1 MNILLVGKLPVAEW
15 IEAFTNWLTHTFSG
29 LFNFIQSVGNFIM
42 DGITNTLSFVNPLLL
57 IALITVA
64 AFFLAGKKW
73 TLPSFTLIGLLFI
86 YNQGLWEDL
95 INTFTLVLVSSFVSI
110 IIGIPLGIWMA
121 KSNTVKQIINP
132 ILDFMQT
139 MPAFVYLIPAV
150 AFFGIG
156 IVPGVFASVIF
167 ALPPTVRFTNLAI
180 REIPTELIEAAD
192 AFGSTSRQKLLKVEL
207 PLAKNTIMAG
217 VNQTIMLALSMV
229 VTGSMIGAPGLGRGV
244 LSALQHADIGS
255 GFVNGLALVILAI
268 IIDRFSQTAN
278 NTTKS
283 SNAKKNASKTNTFIA
298 LAALIL
304 FIFAS
309 LARLIFQGQSSG
321 AGQTVKLTY
330 VEWDSE
336 VASTNVLAQV
346 LKEQGYKVEMTP
358 LDNAV
363 MWQSIAKGESDATVS
378 AWLPNTHAD
387 QYKKYKQDVVDLGS
401 NLKGVKL
408 GLAVPTY
415 MKDVN
420 SIEDLNNQADEK
432 ITGIEPGAGIMKAAN
447 KAKKAYSS
455 LSDWELVSSSTGAM
469 TTSLDQAYKNKK
481 EIVVTAWS
489 PHWMFAK
496 YKLKYLKD
504 PKKSF
509 GSTESIH
516 SIVRKGLK
524 KDMPKVNKIINR
536 FNWTQDDM
544 EAVMLDIN
552 DGMSPE
558 KAAKKWVKNH
568 PKKVASWTA
577 NK

>member
-1 MNILLVGKLPVAEW
+1 MNVLLIGKLPVAQW
-15 IEAFTNWLTHTFSG
+15 IEGLTNWLTHTFSG

-42 DGITNTLSFVNPLLL
+42 DGITNTLSFINPLLL
-57 IALITVA
+57 IALVTIA
-64 AFFLAGKKW
+64 AFFLVGKKW

-86 YNQGLWEDL
+86 YNQGLWGDL

-110 IIGIPLGIWMA
+110 VIGIPLGIWMA
-121 KSNTVKQIINP
+121 KNNTVKQVINP

-180 REIPTELIEAAD
+180 REIPTELVEAAD
-192 AFGSTSRQKLLKVEL
+192 AFGSTPRQKLFKVEL

-278 NTTKS
+278 RQTKDAS
-283 SNAKKNASKTNTFIA
+283 QKSSKTNTIIA
-298 LAALIL
+298 LTALVL
-304 FIFAS
+304 FVFAGIT
-309 LARLIFQGQSSG
+309 RFFFQGRSNS
-321 AGQTVKLTY
+321 GQTVKLSY

-346 LKEQGYKVEMTP
+346 LKEEGYKVEITP

-363 MWQSIAKGESDATVS
+363 MWQSVAKGETDAMVS
-378 AWLPNTHAD
+378 AWLPNTHGD
-387 QYKKYKQDVVDLGS
+387 QYKKYKSNIVDLGP

-415 MKDVN
+415 MTDVN
-420 SIEDLNNQADEK
+420 RIEDLSNQADKK
-432 ITGIEPGAGIMKAAN
+432 ITGIEPGAGIMKAAQ
-447 KAKKAYSS
+447 KAQKSYSN
-455 LSDWELVSSSTGAM
+455 LSGWELVSSSTGAM
-469 TTSLDQAYKNKK
+469 TTALDQAYKNKK

-504 PKKSF
+504 PKKDF
-509 GSTESIH
+509 GSSESIH
-516 SIVRKGLK
+516 SITRKGLK
-524 KDMPKVNKIINR
+524 KDMPKVNKMIDK
-536 FNWTQDDM
+536 FNWTQKDM
-544 EAVMLDIN
+544 ESVMLDIN
-552 DGMSPE
+552 NGTSPE
-558 KAAKKWVKNH
+558 KAAKKWIKEN
-568 PKKVASWTA
+568 PKKVASWTDS
-577 NK
+577 K